1 MVAKFIDAV
10 FKRQQD
16 ISLGIFIDVKKAF
29 DSVCHTTLL
38 RKLEYYGFKGV
49 ELQLMKNYLTQRYR
63 YRDIDVVVS
72 ELAEILAGVR
82 PYFWVGKV

>member
-49 ELQLMKNYLTQRYR
+49 ELQLMKNYLTQRYQ
-63 YRDIDVVVS
+63 YTDIDGVVS

-82 PYFWVGKV
+82 PYF